1 MVPGLVKGMY
11 VAWKKYGK
19 LPWSELLQ
27 PSVELARDGFKV
39 TKTVA
44 RFIKQYQQT
53 IENEQFHRLR

>member
-27 PSVELARDGFKV
+27 PSVELA
-39 TKTVA
+39 
-44 RFIKQYQQT
+44 
-53 IENEQFHRLR
+53 IEMDSKLLKL